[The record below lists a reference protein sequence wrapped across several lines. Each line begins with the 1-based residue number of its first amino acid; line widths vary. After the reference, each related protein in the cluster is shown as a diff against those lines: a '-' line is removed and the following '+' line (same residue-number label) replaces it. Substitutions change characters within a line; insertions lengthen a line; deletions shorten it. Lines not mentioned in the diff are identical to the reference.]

1 MKFLINSTYWIFWYL
16 LKQVISVE
24 DLYAAKKDF
33 AENVCLFSIK
43 RIFFD
48 LPSTEKYTFL
58 IEIETLALLNIKLL
72 NHFLPMLLNNNMKY
86 LNKGGF
92 W

>member
-16 LKQVISVE
+16 LKQVISVD

-58 IEIETLALLNIKLL
+58 IENWNISFIKHKIIKSFPT
-72 NHFLPMLLNNNMKY
+72 NAPQ
-86 LNKGGF
+86 
-92 W
+92 

>member
-1 MKFLINSTYWIFWYL
+1 MKFLINSTYWVFWYF
-16 LKQVISVE
+16 LKQVISIE

-33 AENVCLFSIK
+33 AENVCLISIK

-58 IEIETLALLNIKLL
+58 IKKLK
-72 NHFLPMLLNNNMKY
+72 H
-86 LNKGGF
+86 
-92 W
+92 